1 MKIKP
6 KHSDLGEKIAELIR
20 NGITL
25 TDDVIH
31 YIDSTF
37 LTPSAEALSR
47 ILADPSN
54 CEAETLCELIFYP
67 DRQMQL
73 TIEPALTE
81 ASYNEADVESAASYL
96 MQQKQD
102 IAVYFPDARGSL
114 LLPLTDSVIRQLLS
128 RLKITQK
135 PDPRLVATL
144 SRVIPD
150 ESEILKIRVLL
161 RNCRRQFFDSECSFL
176 CACIEKMYATSV
188 FFADAFLFLIDFF
201 EYAEPGQDIYDR
213 LMQEKKTL
221 LKSIAQAE
229 KNEKALE
236 KNNVEV
242 LMLQGV
248 PILSIDIA
256 QARKKT
262 VLIDHICMSI
272 FGKTELFG

>member
-1 MKIKP
+1 MNIKP
-6 KHSDLGEKIAELIR
+6 KHSNLGEKVSELIR

-25 TDDVIH
+25 TDDVKH

-47 ILADPSN
+47 ILADPSD

-67 DRQMQL
+67 DLQMQL
-73 TIEPALTE
+73 KLEPALTKN
-81 ASYNEADVESAASYL
+81 AYNEADVESAVSYL
-96 MQQKQD
+96 MQQKQE
-102 IAVYFPDARGSL
+102 IAVYFSDARGSL
-114 LLPLTDSVIRQLLS
+114 LLPLTDSVIRQLLA

-135 PDPRLVATL
+135 PDPRLLAAL

-150 ESEILKIRVLL
+150 ESEILRIRVLL
-161 RNCRRQFFDSECSFL
+161 RNCRCQFSDSECTFL
-176 CACIEKMYATSV
+176 CTCIEKMYATSD
-188 FFADAFLFLIDFF
+188 FFADAFSFLLDFF
-201 EYAEPGQDIYDR
+201 EYTEPGQDIYDG
-213 LMQEKKTL
+213 LMQEKKAL

-248 PILSIDIA
+248 HILSIDIA
-256 QARKKT
+256 HARKKI
-262 VLIDHICMSI
+262 VLIDHICISI

>member
-1 MKIKP
+1 MEIKP
-6 KHSDLGEKIAELIR
+6 KHSDLGEKVSELIR

-25 TDDVIH
+25 TNDVMH

-37 LTPSAEALSR
+37 LTPSAEALNR
-47 ILADPSN
+47 ILADPSD

-73 TIEPALTE
+73 KLEPALTE
-81 ASYNEADVESAASYL
+81 NSYDEADVESAVSYL
-96 MQQKQD
+96 VQQKKD
-102 IAVYFPDARGSL
+102 IVVCFPDARGSL
-114 LLPLTDSVIRQLLS
+114 LLPLTDSVIRPLLA

-135 PDPRLVATL
+135 LDPGLLTTL

-150 ESEILKIRVLL
+150 GSEILRIRVLL
-161 RNCRRQFFDSECSFL
+161 RNCRRQFSDSEYSFL
-176 CACIEKMYATSV
+176 CTCIERMYATSV
-188 FFADAFLFLIDFF
+188 FFANAFTFLLDFF
-201 EYAEPGQDIYDR
+201 EYTEPGQDIYDG
-213 LMQEKKTL
+213 LMQEKKAL

-248 PILSIDIA
+248 HILSIDMA
-256 QARKKT
+256 QARKKI
-262 VLIDHICMSI
+262 VLIDHICISI
-272 FGKTELFG
+272 FGKTELYG